1 MDKVGVDDELR
12 CGAGEVGGVP
22 LPARQGPGLGLQF
35 PVDARG
41 GPGELDVA
49 VALDRGFPLDSAFGL
64 GDLFVDAAQRAPRP
78 VAAEL
83 VVDDTVG
90 DAMGLLAAGGR
101 LGLGQYQ
108 PIRDELIGMFIAPFP
123 DHIGHRLEHQE
134 IRPHRP
140 PLPHREDQS
149 RTPDPHRRRPTT
161 RRPPRRAGQ
170 DRQHRCA
177 LVWPNSGRHA

>member
-1 MDKVGVDDELR
+1 VFLASPVSKASRQMDKVGVDDELR

-41 GPGELDVA
+41 GPAELDVA

-90 DAMGLLAAGGR
+90 
-101 LGLGQYQ
+101 
-108 PIRDELIGMFIAPFP
+108 
-123 DHIGHRLEHQE
+123 
-134 IRPHRP
+134 
-140 PLPHREDQS
+140 
-149 RTPDPHRRRPTT
+149 
-161 RRPPRRAGQ
+161 
-170 DRQHRCA
+170 
-177 LVWPNSGRHA
+177 NSY

>member
-1 MDKVGVDDELR
+1 MSDERRRHCVNPVDGSQPRLLQRIVGHTSFSLFEIAIPETFAPMWSVLSEPRLQSIPPDGQGSVDDELR
-12 CGAGEVGGVP
+12 CGAGEVGRVP

-90 DAMGLLAAGGR
+90 
-101 LGLGQYQ
+101 
-108 PIRDELIGMFIAPFP
+108 
-123 DHIGHRLEHQE
+123 
-134 IRPHRP
+134 
-140 PLPHREDQS
+140 
-149 RTPDPHRRRPTT
+149 
-161 RRPPRRAGQ
+161 
-170 DRQHRCA
+170 
-177 LVWPNSGRHA
+177 NSY

>member
-12 CGAGEVGGVP
+12 CGAGEVGRVP

-83 VVDDTVG
+83 VADDTVG
-90 DAMGLLAAGGR
+90 DATGLLAAGGR
-101 LGLGQYQ
+101 LGLVNTS
-108 PIRDELIGMFIAPFP
+108 PSGMSSSGCLSRHSRTTSGTGWSIKKFVRTARRYRTVKIKAGRQTLTAA
-123 DHIGHRLEHQE
+123 D
-134 IRPHRP
+134 
-140 PLPHREDQS
+140 PLPDDLRD
-149 RTPDPHRRRPTT
+149 
-161 RRPPRRAGQ
+161 
-170 DRQHRCA
+170 A
-177 LVWPNSGRHA
+177 LAKIGSTGVH